1 MEERRPPEEGTKPFR
16 LILSADDISN
26 DISLSPDIAM
36 REEAALECDTMRN
49 GKEMRAYLKKKSQPE
64 S

>member
-1 MEERRPPEEGTKPFR
+1 MEERRPPEEGMKPFR
-16 LILSADDISN
+16 LILNADDISN

-36 REEAALECDTMRN
+36 REEAALECDSLRN
-49 GKEMRAYLKKKSQPE
+49 GQEMRAYLKEKHPE